1 MNRFFNKI
9 SNDRVES
16 FNNLKKTDLLYVYCL
31 SILYILFG
39 IISILIEKSFFF
51 PFKLFRYERRRLFNE
66 K

>member
-51 PFKLFRYERRRLFNE
+51 PF
-66 K
+66 